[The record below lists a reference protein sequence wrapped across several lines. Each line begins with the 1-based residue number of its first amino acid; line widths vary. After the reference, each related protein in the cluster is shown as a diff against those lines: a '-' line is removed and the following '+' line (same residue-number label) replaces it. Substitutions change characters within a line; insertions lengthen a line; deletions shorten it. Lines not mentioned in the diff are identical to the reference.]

1 MRAIFE
7 SYIRNHSNGLLA
19 YPAIC
24 GSGCNGAI
32 LHYVNND
39 KEIQES
45 DMILNDMGGKWRGY
59 CSDVT
64 CCFPSSG
71 KFTEKQKLIYN
82 AVLDANRTVIS

>member
-1 MRAIFE
+1 
-7 SYIRNHSNGLLA
+7 
-19 YPAIC
+19 
-24 GSGCNGAI
+24 
-32 LHYVNND
+32 
-39 KEIQES
+39 
-45 DMILNDMGGKWRGY
+45 MILNDMGGKWRGY